1 MVKKKE
7 KKNKNKDHFKRPIKY
22 IYHIYMSALNFSKA
36 LKTVNKYFQE
46 YGKHYILPI
55 SSVILSLTFN

>member
-1 MVKKKE
+1 
-7 KKNKNKDHFKRPIKY
+7 
-22 IYHIYMSALNFSKA
+22 MSALNFSKA